1 MVVGKSIIFCKFLKY
16 SFDNNIISCC
26 PPEKSPNNIR
36 PKLLRRPQQIQ
47 SWVKEWPR
55 GKMKIF
61 VSIGPGKISSEQLRK
76 DEKIKSF
83 GHSRAPKKM
92 PPFDHFPRPGKID
105 PYFHTTQLE
114 I

>member
-61 VSIGPGKISSEQLRK
+61 VSIGPIVEFEFKLASLNNLISHPSQPFQESYNSAQL
-76 DEKIKSF
+76 F
-83 GHSRAPKKM
+83 TTH
-92 PPFDHFPRPGKID
+92 PG
-105 PYFHTTQLE
+105 
-114 I
+114 